1 MLNIRLFSLCSLFL
15 ISSFAAASPLDVKVK
30 TIDGRKTTL
39 GATKPKV
46 VLIVNTASKCGFTRQ
61 YEGLQALHKKYGKK
75 GLLIAGFPCNQF
87 GGQEPGTETD
97 IKAFCKTN
105 YDVSFPMFSKIEVN
119 GEKRHPLYE
128 ALAGKKSPHAGDI
141 GWNFEKFLINA
152 DGKIIAR
159 FNSGVEPTSADVTEK
174 IEKLVK

>member
-1 MLNIRLFSLCSLFL
+1 MFKISLSTICSLFL
-15 ISSFAAASPLDVKVK
+15 TSSFAGASPLDVKVK
-30 TIDGRKTTL
+30 TIDGKETTL
-39 GATKPKV
+39 GAAKPKA

-61 YEGLQALHKKYGKK
+61 YEGLQALHKKYGGK

-87 GGQEPGTETD
+87 GGQEPGSEAD

-141 GWNFEKFLINA
+141 GWNFEKFLVNG

-159 FNSGVEPTSADVTEK
+159 FKSGVGPTLADITEE
-174 IEKLVK
+174 IEKLIK

>member
-1 MLNIRLFSLCSLFL
+1 M
-15 ISSFAAASPLDVKVK
+15 
-30 TIDGRKTTL
+30 
-39 GATKPKV
+39 
-46 VLIVNTASKCGFTRQ
+46 
-61 YEGLQALHKKYGKK
+61 
-75 GLLIAGFPCNQF
+75 IAGFPCNQF
-87 GGQEPGTETD
+87 GGQEPGKEAD

-141 GWNFEKFLINA
+141 GWNFEKFLINS

-159 FNSGVEPTSADVTEK
+159 FNSGVEPTSTDVTEK